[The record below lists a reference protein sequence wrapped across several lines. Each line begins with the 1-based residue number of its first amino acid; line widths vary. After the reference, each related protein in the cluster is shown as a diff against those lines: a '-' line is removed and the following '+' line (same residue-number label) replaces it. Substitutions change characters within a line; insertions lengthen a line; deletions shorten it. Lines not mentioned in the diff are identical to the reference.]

1 MSKEERYTQIL
12 EILSTRKD
20 ATVNYVAKRLFV
32 SPSTI
37 RRDYQVLQARGLLHH
52 TYGKAT
58 LNYGTAVGLPIA
70 LRRRNMPAAKLSI
83 GKRAAELVN
92 DGDII
97 FIDASSTALCMVEH
111 LERFNYL
118 TVITNGLHTLQQLEN
133 FNNLSVYSLGGLRT
147 NNSMALT
154 GQFAI
159 DNLSRLHIDKCFFS
173 TTGVSL
179 DGKLLDALEPE
190 HNVLKMLLT
199 RSATKVYLCDSSKIG
214 KTYLLQLCDVG
225 DVDYVISDADFFDTV
240 SSPENGKTEFI
251 LAK

>member
-1 MSKEERYTQIL
+1 MSKEERYSQIL
-12 EILSTRKD
+12 EILSTRNNV
-20 ATVNYVAKRLFV
+20 TVNYLSKKLFV

-52 TYGKAT
+52 SYGKAT
-58 LNYGTAVGLPIA
+58 LNYGAAVGLPIS
-70 LRRRNMPAAKLSI
+70 LRRRNMPEAKLNI
-83 GKRAAELVN
+83 GKRAAELIE

-97 FIDASSTALCMVEH
+97 FIDASSTALCIVEH

-159 DNLSRLHIDKCFFS
+159 DNLSHLHIDKCFFS
-173 TTGVSL
+173 TTGVSY

-190 HNVLKMLLT
+190 HNVLKMMLT

-214 KTYLLQLCDVG
+214 KTYLLQLCEIG
-225 DVDYVISDADFFDTV
+225 DVDYVISDTDFFDYV
-240 SSPENGKTEFI
+240 IPSENSNTTFI
-251 LAK
+251 KA